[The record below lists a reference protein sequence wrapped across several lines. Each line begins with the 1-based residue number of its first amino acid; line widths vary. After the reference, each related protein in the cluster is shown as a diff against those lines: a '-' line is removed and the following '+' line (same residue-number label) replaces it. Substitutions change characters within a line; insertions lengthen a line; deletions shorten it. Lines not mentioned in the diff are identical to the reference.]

1 MCRGLATL
9 PATCLKSARDIKH
22 KIGFLLQKPDLLPDS
37 KNVKDRSI
45 QADRVPDGP
54 SKVQKWKESFNN
66 VMNSEGPPEC
76 QSAGTKES
84 EQWPLENLQ
93 SLDLLIPQLPPRPPG
108 SDGRTVFADFLKSE
122 FSQENMEF
130 WNACEDYKKTPL
142 NKMVAKAKQ
151 IYEEFVEADSPNEVN
166 LDSATREETKQNL
179 QSAGP
184 SCFHEAQMK
193 IFTLMEKDSYRRFLC
208 SKRIQDLS
216 ASAGPPAPQEASRG
230 VGCVPGSRKALMSG
244 A

>member
-45 QADRVPDGP
+45 EADRVPGP
-54 SKVQKWKESFNN
+54 SKVQKWRESFNN
-66 VMNSEGPPEC
+66 VMNSE
-76 QSAGTKES
+76 
-84 EQWPLENLQ
+84 
-93 SLDLLIPQLPPRPPG
+93 
-108 SDGRTVFADFLKSE
+108 DGRTVFADFLKSE

-142 NKMVAKAKQ
+142 NKMAAKAKQ
-151 IYEEFVEADSPNEVN
+151 IYEQFVEADSPNEVN

-184 SCFHEAQMK
+184 SCFHDAQIK

-216 ASAGPPAPQEASRG
+216 ASAGSPAPQEASRG
-230 VGCVPGSRKALMSG
+230 MGCVQGSRQALVSG